1 MKSVACITVF
11 LSAMASLVAQDA
23 KLETL
28 TSLSYYRIAQIVLE
42 SEEMRLMVEVSPHQR
57 TEIAEMLSAP
67 ELERHLNE
75 RELASAKRI
84 LELGGGP
91 KRAGLAEWEFENGM
105 SSGQGNR
112 ARLLATLDDV
122 LEPKLRRILQPEQ
135 MKALRPAA
143 LRMQFPNG
151 LSPFRD
157 PVPLF
162 ESMPLDPSVAGGGPG
177 GLRFLVPSIDAR
189 LRLTPQFA
197 QLEKSRQAKLEQL
210 RLTLAAEFIRKLPLT
225 TRHRFVQTIGNQLTP
240 EIPVDDSISYQSLPT
255 RDLWNGSTLSD
266 HVLHVQGVKQKLKI
280 TAEQLARI
288 RLIHQDYERRLM
300 DGLRRHT
307 ATDAY
312 HNQLN
317 LSVATELTNVLSDE
331 QLLAFARHD
340 AFWMWVA
347 DCRRPFARQEFVD
360 FLKLSEHEAKA
371 IRSSAEKQHARYLA
385 GALLVEQEA
394 FKLAT
399 AILPDESRER
409 LERVFGK
416 TWPPANPNAVH

>member
-162 ESMPLDPSVAGGGPG
+162 ESMPFDPSVAGGGPG

-240 EIPVDDSISYQSLPT
+240 EIPVDDSISD
-255 RDLWNGSTLSD
+255 R
-266 HVLHVQGVKQKLKI
+266 K
-280 TAEQLARI
+280 
-288 RLIHQDYERRLM
+288 
-300 DGLRRHT
+300 
-307 ATDAY
+307 
-312 HNQLN
+312 
-317 LSVATELTNVLSDE
+317 SVV
-331 QLLAFARHD
+331 
-340 AFWMWVA
+340 
-347 DCRRPFARQEFVD
+347 
-360 FLKLSEHEAKA
+360 
-371 IRSSAEKQHARYLA
+371 
-385 GALLVEQEA
+385 
-394 FKLAT
+394 
-399 AILPDESRER
+399 
-409 LERVFGK
+409 
-416 TWPPANPNAVH
+416 